1 MNKAQIVRMLAERLD
16 ITLVDSR
23 IYLNTLLDIVVEGVI
38 TDEKVGI
45 HEFGKIFI
53 LPQSR
58 RQFRNPRTGEKVMLT
73 PRKTIRLKPCEA
85 LIDKINKQ

>member
-1 MNKAQIVRMLAERLD
+1 MNKTQIVRMLAERLD

-53 LPQSR
+53 LS
-58 RQFRNPRTGEKVMLT
+58 
-73 PRKTIRLKPCEA
+73 
-85 LIDKINKQ
+85 LIHI

>member
-1 MNKAQIVRMLAERLD
+1 MNKTQIVRMLAERLD

-38 TDEKVGI
+38 TDEKVAI

-53 LPQSR
+53 LSSIAE
-58 RQFRNPRTGEKVMLT
+58 TGPESENG
-73 PRKTIRLKPCEA
+73 RESDA
-85 LIDKINKQ
+85 

>member
-1 MNKAQIVRMLAERLD
+1 MNKTQIVRMLAERLD

-38 TDEKVGI
+38 TDEKVAI

-58 RQFRNPRTGEKVMLT
+58 RLVRNPRTGEKVMFT
-73 PRKTIRLKPCEA
+73 PRKTIRLKPCET

>member
-1 MNKAQIVRMLAERLD
+1 MNKTQIVRMLAERLD

-38 TDEKVGI
+38 TDEKVAI

-58 RQFRNPRTGEKVMLT
+58 RQVRNPRTGENSIFFGFKGI
-73 PRKTIRLKPCEA
+73 K
-85 LIDKINKQ
+85 

>member
-1 MNKAQIVRMLAERLD
+1 MNKTQIVRMLAERLD

-23 IYLNTLLDIVVEGVI
+23 IYLNTLLDIVVEG
-38 TDEKVGI
+38 I

-58 RQFRNPRTGEKVMLT
+58 RQVRNPRTGEKVMLN

-85 LIDKINKQ
+85 LIEKINKQ

>member
-1 MNKAQIVRMLAERLD
+1 MNKTQIVRMLAERLD

-53 LPQSR
+53 LPQ
-58 RQFRNPRTGEKVMLT
+58 
-73 PRKTIRLKPCEA
+73 
-85 LIDKINKQ
+85 

>member
-1 MNKAQIVRMLAERLD
+1 MNKTQIVRMLAERLD

-58 RQFRNPRTGEKVMLT
+58 RLVRNPRTGEKVMFNPL
-73 PRKTIRLKPCEA
+73 KTIRLKPCEA
-85 LIDKINKQ
+85 LIE

>member
-1 MNKAQIVRMLAERLD
+1 MNKTQIVRMLAERLD

-23 IYLNTLLDIVVEGVI
+23 IYLNTLLDIVVEGV
-38 TDEKVGI
+38 TDEKVAI

-58 RQFRNPRTGEKVMLT
+58 RQVRNPRTGEKVMLT

-85 LIDKINKQ
+85 LIDKINKP

>member
-1 MNKAQIVRMLAERLD
+1 MNKTQIVRMLAERLD

-58 RQFRNPRTGEKVMLT
+58 RLVRNPRTGEKVMLN
-73 PRKTIRLKPCEA
+73 PRDRKSVV
-85 LIDKINKQ
+85 

>member
-1 MNKAQIVRMLAERLD
+1 MNKTQIVRMLAERLD

-38 TDEKVGI
+38 TDEKVAI

-53 LPQSR
+53 LPQ
-58 RQFRNPRTGEKVMLT
+58 
-73 PRKTIRLKPCEA
+73 
-85 LIDKINKQ
+85 

>member
-1 MNKAQIVRMLAERLD
+1 MNKTQIVRMLAERLD

-45 HEFGKIFI
+45 HEFGKHIYFTSVTTTS
-53 LPQSR
+53 PESENGR
-58 RQFRNPRTGEKVMLT
+58 ESDAYSP
-73 PRKTIRLKPCEA
+73 
-85 LIDKINKQ
+85 

>member
-1 MNKAQIVRMLAERLD
+1 MLAERLD

-58 RQFRNPRTGEKVMLT
+58 RLVRNPRTGEKVMLN
-73 PRKTIRLKPCEA
+73 PRNTIRLKPGEA
-85 LIDKINKQ
+85 LIEKINKQ

>member
-1 MNKAQIVRMLAERLD
+1 MNKTQIVRMLAERLD

-45 HEFGKIFI
+45 H
-53 LPQSR
+53 
-58 RQFRNPRTGEKVMLT
+58 
-73 PRKTIRLKPCEA
+73 
-85 LIDKINKQ
+85 

>member
-1 MNKAQIVRMLAERLD
+1 MNKTQIVRMLAERLD

-58 RQFRNPRTGEKVMLT
+58 RQVPESENGRESD
-73 PRKTIRLKPCEA
+73 A
-85 LIDKINKQ
+85 